1 MVMVSMM
8 MVMVVILTMMVVMV
22 VMIDSGVVGTWL
34 VALKNFAS
42 VGQKRHE
49 ERTWLELQFVKS
61 QS

>member
-1 MVMVSMM
+1 M
-8 MVMVVILTMMVVMV
+8 MVMVVILTMMMVMV